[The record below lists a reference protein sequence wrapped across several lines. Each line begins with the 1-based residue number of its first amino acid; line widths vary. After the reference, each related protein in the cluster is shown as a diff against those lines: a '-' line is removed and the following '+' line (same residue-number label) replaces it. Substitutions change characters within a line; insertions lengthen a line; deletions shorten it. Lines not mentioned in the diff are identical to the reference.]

1 MYILFLFFYILKTK
15 KLKLEIYT
23 IHSIWSQLHTHV
35 PSRNNFGGIKRFGR
49 DKLDFALT
57 VSRVNMKTEKYE
69 KNIKKLLECALR
81 ILAMFG
87 GVKLLFS
94 VF

>member
-1 MYILFLFFYILKTK
+1 MFQVA
-15 KLKLEIYT
+15 T
-23 IHSIWSQLHTHV
+23 II
-35 PSRNNFGGIKRFGR
+35 GGIKRFGR

-69 KNIKKLLECALR
+69 KNIKKLLECDLR

-87 GVKLLFS
+87 VD
-94 VF
+94 